1 MKKTPF
7 FNVLIT
13 TGTVFE
19 LLYIAYN
26 QATKKSHTI
35 ELKELLILI
44 RAFAPKNIKYT
55 IQEN

>member
-13 TGTVFE
+13 IGTVLK

-44 RAFAPKNIKYT
+44 RAFTLKNIKYT
-55 IQEN
+55 I